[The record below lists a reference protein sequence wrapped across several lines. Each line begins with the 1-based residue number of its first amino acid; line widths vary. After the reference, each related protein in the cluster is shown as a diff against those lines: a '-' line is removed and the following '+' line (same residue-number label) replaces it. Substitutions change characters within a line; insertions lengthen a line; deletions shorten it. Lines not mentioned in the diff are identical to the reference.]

1 VTLKGEVSYCTLLDG
16 KYSLIYTLHH
26 IRTMRGHVCPSRSR
40 VASNLQTS
48 ALVSETVKGLPVVTV
63 DDLQEFICCLS
74 DCTLSNDLK

>member
-1 VTLKGEVSYCTLLDG
+1 
-16 KYSLIYTLHH
+16 
-26 IRTMRGHVCPSRSR
+26 M
-40 VASNLQTS
+40 ASNLQTS